1 MDNFRYLDQMLR
13 SSTAAGEYQSLADYM
28 KKLFDV
34 KYPAT
39 NGLWDD
45 STWEEGEDETEYKTL
60 LYNNAIIEN
69 SCFYENSPCLEDTKR
84 HFEAWRDSKTSL
96 GSPWVFWFIVCTNLY
111 TETNCI
117 TFVVRSYPFL
127 IKLLIGQ
134 LQSQVYSNE
143 CSEIRRKLPSDQ
155 EYDFVLWHSRLV
167 RKRRLGLFER
177 YARQRNIDQRK
188 IVHFESTSVHR
199 QERPFATVICIVLCR
214 TTVTNETIQS
224 YEFFPDC

>member
-1 MDNFRYLDQMLR
+1 MYVSFRAGNYNVSYETVFNLVEYLKLEITYGPFASAMDNFRYLDQMLR

-96 GSPWVFWFIVCTNLY
+96 GSP
-111 TETNCI
+111 
-117 TFVVRSYPFL
+117 
-127 IKLLIGQ
+127 
-134 LQSQVYSNE
+134 
-143 CSEIRRKLPSDQ
+143 
-155 EYDFVLWHSRLV
+155 
-167 RKRRLGLFER
+167 
-177 YARQRNIDQRK
+177 
-188 IVHFESTSVHR
+188 
-199 QERPFATVICIVLCR
+199 
-214 TTVTNETIQS
+214 
-224 YEFFPDC
+224 